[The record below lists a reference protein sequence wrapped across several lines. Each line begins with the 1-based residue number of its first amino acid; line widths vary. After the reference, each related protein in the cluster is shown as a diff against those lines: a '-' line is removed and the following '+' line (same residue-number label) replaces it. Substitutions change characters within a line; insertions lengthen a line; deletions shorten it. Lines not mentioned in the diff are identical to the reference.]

1 MLHNVSLIA
10 ALLVLLLVLN
20 APMDWELIHS
30 LALWSQGFWGSLACL
45 ALAMLTLVPAL
56 ITLGTG
62 AAEALSAISFTLFF
76 WGRFQVTHDWI
87 PLAIF
92 GLGAFFIAVEVL
104 LVPGLGKPF
113 ILGAMCI
120 SAAILKA
127 YPDHQQG
134 LNALLTAYV
143 SLGSGLWL
151 AVKVLPRSRWAQR
164 FMALKP
170 PTAVESHFDPAAR
183 LQQYVGQL
191 GQAQTTLKPSGNV
204 TIGSETF
211 GGRTMGAFIPVQATV
226 RVVRVESN
234 QLIVEAVE

>member
-1 MLHNVSLIA
+1 MLHKACLIA
-10 ALLVLLLVLN
+10 AVLVLLLVLN
-20 APMDWELIHS
+20 APLDWALMQS

-45 ALAMLTLVPAL
+45 SLAMLTLVPAL

-62 AAEALSAISFTLFF
+62 AAEGLSALSFTLFF

-92 GLGAFFIAVEVL
+92 AVGACFIAIEVL

-113 ILGAMCI
+113 VLGAICI
-120 SAAILKA
+120 SAAILRA
-127 YPDHQQG
+127 FPDHQQG

-143 SLGSGLWL
+143 SLGSGLWFAL
-151 AVKVLPRSRWAQR
+151 KVLPRSRWAQR
-164 FMALKP
+164 FMALHP
-170 PTAVESHFDPAAR
+170 PTAQESHFDPAAR
-183 LQQYVGQL
+183 LQQYVGML

-211 GGRTMGAFIPVQATV
+211 GARTMGAFIPVLSAV